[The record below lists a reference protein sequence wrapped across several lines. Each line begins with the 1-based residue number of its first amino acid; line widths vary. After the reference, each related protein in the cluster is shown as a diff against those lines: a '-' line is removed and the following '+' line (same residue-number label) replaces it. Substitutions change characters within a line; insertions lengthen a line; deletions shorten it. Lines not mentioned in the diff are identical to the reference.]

1 MIIDLKPCFLILLF
15 LAVISLLFC
24 AEKKEATLSD
34 AQIIQLQKQELY
46 QITDIQ
52 SEELSII
59 KQILVKRMRTLKNK
73 NDSLEVALKA
83 KNESIGATTDQ
94 KDVLLRKLQMQ
105 LDSTR
110 VALNKANAR
119 IRECNELLDNRSI
132 GISNPEDQAKYAQFM
147 QGVGVTKYEQ
157 SVPFVPG
164 SASVGPKG
172 KKILKD
178 FAKRLESMGDSYVI
192 QVIGNTDSVP
202 ITGELQKKY
211 PTNWELS
218 VARSV
223 AVVKYLVDMEK
234 VNPKNIIVGGKA
246 EYNPLVPNSTSKN
259 RSENRRVDLL
269 LSH

>member
-1 MIIDLKPCFLILLF
+1 MIIDLKPFIFILILF
-15 LAVISLLFC
+15 ASWSLLYC
-24 AEKKEATLSD
+24 AAPKETDLSD

-52 SEELSII
+52 AEELSVI
-59 KQILVKRMRTLKNK
+59 KQVLINRIKALKDRNTK
-73 NDSLEVALKA
+73 LQEELKA
-83 KNESIGATTDQ
+83 KNENANMTLDEKDQ
-94 KDVLLRKLQMQ
+94 LIQKLKMQ

-110 VALNKANAR
+110 TSLMKANSK
-119 IRECNELLDNRSI
+119 ISECVEMLNNRSI
-132 GISNPEDQAKYAQFM
+132 GISNPESQDRFASFM
-147 QGVGVTKYEQ
+147 QGVGVTKYEE

-164 SASVGPKG
+164 SATVGPKG
-172 KKILKD
+172 KKILQD
-178 FAKRLESMGDSYVI
+178 FAKHLEGLGDGYVI

-202 ITGELQKKY
+202 IHGELMKKY

-223 AVVKYLVDMEK
+223 AVVKYLVDDEK

-246 EYNPLVPNSTSKN
+246 EYNPVVPNSTSKN